1 MKQTSTA
8 PVSSLLTRA
17 RARRQLLTKSMLVTA
32 ALAVAFA
39 APLQLTQESYA
50 DKYDEQIAA
59 IQRQI
64 DGYQAE
70 ANQLAGEADT
80 LERKI
85 ALLRNQEATI
95 QAQIN
100 KSQSEY
106 DQLSAEITANEQLIE
121 EKREA
126 LGETIADIYVDDEVT
141 PLEMLASSE
150 TIGDYVDKQEYRSA
164 IRDELVN
171 TIEVIREL
179 QAKLEKQKIEV
190 ARILEDQKGQR
201 TALAAKRSE
210 RQSLLA
216 ETRGKESAY
225 KNLIADGKSEQ
236 QKLAAQQRAAIAAQL
251 AAAGVS
257 GQAVA
262 GDPNMGGYPRNLYN
276 APLDALVDPWG
287 MYNRECVSYTAWKVY
302 QKNGYMPYW
311 GGVGHAYQWPGN
323 ADRSGI
329 PRGSTPRVGSVG
341 VMAAAPYGHVVWVE
355 SINANGTINISQFNE
370 SVTGHYSERYNV
382 NPATYYTYIYF

>member
-1 MKQTSTA
+1 MKQTPTA
-8 PVSSLLTRA
+8 SVSKNLRA
-17 RARRQLLTKSMLVTA
+17 RARRRFWTKTVLV
-32 ALAVAFA
+32 AVALTVA
-39 APLQLTQESYA
+39 VGAPLQLTQEKSYA

-64 DGYQAE
+64 DGYQSE
-70 ANQLAGEADT
+70 ASELASEADT

-95 QAQIN
+95 QAQIEKSEKQYN
-100 KSQSEY
+100 KLVA
-106 DQLSAEITANEQLIE
+106 DIKANEQLIE
-121 EKREA
+121 NNREA
-126 LGETIADIYVDDEVT
+126 LGETIANIFVDDEVT
-141 PLEMLASSE
+141 PLEMLASSDS
-150 TIGDYVDKQEYRSA
+150 IGDYVDKQEYRAS
-164 IRDELVN
+164 IRDTLVD
-171 TIEVIREL
+171 TIDEIRTL
-179 QAKLEKQKIEV
+179 QAKLEDQKVQVEEV
-190 ARILEDQKGQR
+190 LEDQKNQR
-201 TALAAKRSE
+201 SALSAKRSE
-210 RQSLLA
+210 RSALLA
-216 ETRGKESAY
+216 ETRGKESTY
-225 KNLIADGKSEQ
+225 KSLIAEGKSEQ

-302 QKNGYMPYW
+302 QKNGHMPYW
-311 GGVGHAYQWPGN
+311 GGIGHAYQWPGN
-323 ADRSGI
+323 ADRTGI

-355 SINANGTINISQFNE
+355 SVNADGTINISQFNE